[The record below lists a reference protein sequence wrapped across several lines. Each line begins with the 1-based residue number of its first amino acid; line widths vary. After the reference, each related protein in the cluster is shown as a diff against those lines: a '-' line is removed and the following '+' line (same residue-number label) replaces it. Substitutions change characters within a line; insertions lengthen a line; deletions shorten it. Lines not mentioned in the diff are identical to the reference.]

1 MVRRL
6 TRLVPLGGLLL
17 AACGA
22 ATAPQ
27 HGPPEDLRFRSV
39 RAAAPLRWLV
49 GRARPGAGPAGR
61 LRRAPRGATR
71 IGGDERRFLV
81 VDLPVPTERR
91 TVERAWW
98 TVRLCRPP
106 SGPRAA
112 TVTVGLRTLPRRPQ
126 ASLGAV
132 LATSVGRV
140 TIEHGRCRR
149 AVFEVP
155 VRARTARRPSR
166 LVRLLLASE
175 DGTPVLVSGP
185 GTPRPAD
192 RPRLWVLLG
201 P

>member
-6 TRLVPLGGLLL
+6 TRLAPLGGLLL

-27 HGPPEDLRFRSV
+27 RGTPEDLRFRSV
-39 RAAAPLRWLV
+39 GASAPLRWLV
-49 GRARPGAGPAGR
+49 ARARPTAGPSGR
-61 LRRAPRGATR
+61 LRPAPRGSVR
-71 IGGDERRFLV
+71 IGGLERRFLV
-81 VDLPVPTERR
+81 VDLSIRAGRR

-98 TVRLCRPP
+98 TVRLCRPS

-112 TVTVGLRTLPRRPQ
+112 TVTVGLRSPPRRPLAQ
-126 ASLGAV
+126 LGAV
-132 LATSVGRV
+132 LTTNLGRAR
-140 TIEHGRCRR
+140 IERGRCRR
-149 AVFEVP
+149 VVFEVP
-155 VRARTARRPSR
+155 LRPGRAVR
-166 LVRLLLASE
+166 LVLASE

-192 RPRLWVLLG
+192 RPRLWMLLG